1 MTEWQMDTELDTLR
15 TSDVNGTSVRCYNT
29 SENVKIIGESGQVE
43 SGLWVTRDQA
53 IELIAILSRIV
64 YSKAAEQ
71 RAAEPVVSL
80 TTPRV
85 GNDEGND
92 DILF

>member
-71 RAAEPVVSL
+71 RAAEPVVS
-80 TTPRV
+80 TDNTKGGER
-85 GNDEGND
+85 
-92 DILF
+92 